1 MQGAWGFWYLPGS
14 PSFHVNWTGVAE
26 IAGGVGTAVGALH
39 LPFLPEW
46 LLPAS
51 AFGLFLLTVAV
62 SPSNMYMW
70 THNAAPL
77 TEELMDALPGGAIS
91 WQVHMGRAT
100 LQVRALSPPSN
111 AENKIHR
118 YQ

>member
-26 IAGGVGTAVGALH
+26 ILGGLGCVAGALE
-39 LPFLPEW
+39 LPGTPDW

-51 AFGLFLLTVAV
+51 AFGLFLLTVVV

-70 THNAAPL
+70 THNASPL
-77 TEELMDALPGGAIS
+77 TEEQQDELGGPQDLKFHAIR
-91 WQVHMGRAT
+91 GG
-100 LQVRALSPPSN
+100 LQVVLMATYLGLATHN
-111 AENKIHR
+111 
-118 YQ
+118 Y